1 MAKKSVIIEEEPEVV
16 LEPEIASQ
24 IEVYRQVV
32 TQLEEQSKGIT
43 ITDRAGEGAALIFIA
58 GAKKIV
64 GDIEAYR
71 DGLVRPHNNKVRK
84 VNESIKPIGS
94 LAEALAEAMDAKRSA
109 FLLEEQRQID
119 ERNRLAAAEA
129 ERLRL
134 EKEAKEKAL
143 RDEAERLQREAEELE
158 RKRIQKE
165 IDDEIARQAAI
176 KKQRDD
182 EAAAAAA
189 KQKAIDDA
197 LAAERAK
204 KDAEVAAEKARIA
217 KEEGNKKAAAAAQQ
231 AAEEA
236 KRLQEEADRQARQ
249 ARADEEAQQRKLEEA
264 QQEELKR
271 MAKAEEDRKT
281 MAAQQLQ
288 LEKGA
293 NKAEARADVVA
304 EQGLCIAPEIHSN
317 DLTQTRTLNGGGRVG
332 TKEVADVYMES
343 GYGIYEDP
351 SAKTKKV
358 IEYHRGDREIP
369 KGLLDPQFDRYWTLD
384 TAAIVRDVRNGNPV
398 PGFATINRMK
408 TVGRR

>member
-1 MAKKSVIIEEEPEVV
+1 MSKKSVIIEEEPEVI
-16 LEPEIASQ
+16 LEPEIESQ
-24 IEVYRQVV
+24 IAVYRQAV
-32 TQLEEQSKGIT
+32 TQLEEQSKGIM

-58 GAKKIV
+58 GAKKIAS
-64 GDIEAYR
+64 DIEAYR

-94 LAEALAEAMDAKRSA
+94 LAEALVEAMDAKRSA

-182 EAAAAAA
+182 EAAAVAA

-204 KDAEVAAEKARIA
+204 KEAEAAAERARIA
-217 KEEGNKKAAAAAQQ
+217 KEEGNKKAAAAAQK

-236 KRLQEEADRQARQ
+236 KRAEEEAFAKALQAQLDKEEQERHAQESAKVEAARQ
-249 ARADEEAQQRKLEEA
+249 
-264 QQEELKR
+264 
-271 MAKAEEDRKT
+271 AKAEEDRKT

-304 EQGLCIAPEIHSN
+304 EQGLCIAPQIHSN

-332 TKEVADVYMES
+332 TKDVTDVYMES

-358 IEYHRGDREIP
+358 IEYHRGDREIH
-369 KGLLDPQFDRYWTLD
+369 KGLLDPQFDRYWILD
-384 TAAIVRDVRNGNPV
+384 TAAIVRDVKNGNPI
-398 PGFATINRMK
+398 PGFATTNRMK